1 MTPTDK
7 IYGRVVQVRKVSRKL
22 AFLVLS
28 MNGSFVD
35 CLYTKDHSVHVGD
48 YLIASGTMQPKP
60 NYALKEEG
68 VKEEEFAI
76 KEIEVLKRPLAS
88 SELMMDA
95 VVPERVE
102 ALRVRTL
109 INSAINEFY
118 LGRGFTPVQSP
129 AIVGNWAESRTGAFP
144 VKFYDES
151 AYLTISR
158 MIHHQIIQSLGYGNI
173 YEVGQ
178 LFRTSDKTSRKKLA
192 EFTNIIIGVTNGTA
206 EDLIRNFTQMI
217 EHFHTCI
224 KNADIKYLKF
234 PDRIVFNHIT
244 YAELLERA
252 GVTSITG
259 HQLPKQVRCYLD
271 AQFESFVWVTGFPEH
286 TRPFFVKSVNGTC
299 DDCQL
304 WFKGR
309 NFLAAGG
316 VRETDYDVICSKI
329 NKEGKELSRYDFY
342 LNAVRMG
349 LPPVANLD
357 LGIER
362 FLANFFEDCNPAD
375 FTFFPRYEGRL
386 VP

>member
-1 MTPTDK
+1 MED
-7 IYGRVVQVRKVSRKL
+7 
-22 AFLVLS
+22 
-28 MNGSFVD
+28 
-35 CLYTKDHSVHVGD
+35 
-48 YLIASGTMQPKP
+48 
-60 NYALKEEG
+60 
-68 VKEEEFAI
+68 EEFAI

-88 SELMMDA
+88 SELMTDA
-95 VVPERVE
+95 VMPERVE

-109 INSAINEFY
+109 INSAIHEFY
-118 LGRGFTPVQSP
+118 LGRSFTPVQSP

-234 PDRIVFNHIT
+234 PDKIVFDHIT

-259 HQLPKQVRCYLD
+259 HQLPKQVRRYLD

-329 NKEGKELSRYDFY
+329 KKEGKELSRYDFY
-342 LNAVRMG
+342 LDAVRMG

-375 FTFFPRYEGRL
+375 FTFFPRFEGRL